1 MSTTKGILHLVVQ
14 KGKNMTTSMNLQDYV
29 LVYCAC
35 PDSVSQQIRI
45 SVTTFKSRNS
55 IPQLAHTV
63 HSKSTSYHAFYE
75 CMHKIKHFELPH
87 SYKPETKI
95 QQGNKDRFC
104 HFLITSYY
112 NMIDCTLLNQRYI
125 EYKKYL
131 KHSLSYLSL
140 CKI

>member
-1 MSTTKGILHLVVQ
+1 MDRKVYWNEANDRIISLIFSILKCFRGMSTTKRILHLVVQ
-14 KGKNMTTSMNLQDYV
+14 KGKNMTTTMNLQDDV

-63 HSKSTSYHAFYE
+63 HSKSTSYHAVYE

-87 SYKPETKI
+87 SCKLGTKFR
-95 QQGNKDRFC
+95 QRNKDRFC
-104 HFLITSYY
+104 HLFIT
-112 NMIDCTLLNQRYI
+112 T
-125 EYKKYL
+125 
-131 KHSLSYLSL
+131 
-140 CKI
+140 